1 MANELTKNYK
11 CFNTSCHQHGCGTTE
26 GILSCPYAIHTCDF
40 SLPFMN
46 YAITPNSR
54 K

>member
-1 MANELTKNYK
+1 MANELTKNYN
-11 CFNTSCHQHGCGTTE
+11 CLNPSCKQRGWDTTE
-26 GILSCPYAIHTCDF
+26 GILSRSYAIHTCDF

-46 YAITPNSR
+46 YAITPNSW